1 MIILTKLPW
10 KLYPGYA
17 IWSVIQVAPVMKTA
31 QPRGPKCSQMWKLSS
46 SSGQRG
52 RRGRRKQSHLDLE
65 VRQVNFLSW
74 GSFPSSLWID
84 RSMIAACLVPWSQYL
99 NLTSDY
105 KIFWALMHC
114 VKWAGIGSTKRNLP
128 DFRRNPKSQNPDSYE
143 VPPELNRLFSAPV
156 PSLRSTPSP
165 LGLSHISALSLTA
178 KFPNPLLTQFQSSC
192 ACNPKTFFLW

>member
-84 RSMIAACLVPWSQYL
+84 QKY
-99 NLTSDY
+99 
-105 KIFWALMHC
+105 
-114 VKWAGIGSTKRNLP
+114 
-128 DFRRNPKSQNPDSYE
+128 DS
-143 VPPELNRLFSAPV
+143 
-156 PSLRSTPSP
+156 SL
-165 LGLSHISALSLTA
+165 
-178 KFPNPLLTQFQSSC
+178 SC
-192 ACNPKTFFLW
+192 AMVTVFKPHFRLQNILSVYALCKMSWDRKYKTKSARFQKKPKISKSWQLWSPSWAKQIIFCSRSFFEKYSQPTGIKPYISTVTNCKISKPVAYPISE